1 MAGHRATQEEGER
14 DDRRARGKGMK
25 ARIHWYLFVVSVTA
39 LSSGCAAFRA
49 LNEPTQKDYNVLEPG
64 TNVDLVRSELGAPF
78 KSGRDNCDVFV
89 FQEGS
94 SGWRYLRAMGYSIL
108 DIGTLGI
115 SEVVTHPLEASI
127 GTDKIRVRVCYDA
140 NQNVAY
146 VERLEIGKSPTLMT
160 GTYPSPGDGQA
171 KPVREDPEQSPKG
184 PS

>member
-1 MAGHRATQEEGER
+1 
-14 DDRRARGKGMK
+14 MK
-25 ARIHWYLFVVSVTA
+25 RLIHWHVFVVIVAAT
-39 LSSGCAAFRA
+39 SSGCAAYRA
-49 LNEPTQKDYNVLEPG
+49 LSEPTQKDYNVLEPG
-64 TNVDLVRSELGAPF
+64 THVDLVRSELGAPL
-78 KSGRDNCDVFV
+78 KSARDNCDVFV

-115 SEVVTHPLEASI
+115 SEVVTPPIEASI
-127 GTDKIRVRVCYDA
+127 GTGKIRMRVCYDA

-160 GTYPSPGDGQA
+160 ETYPSPGNGQA
-171 KPVREDPEQSPKG
+171 KPVSEDPAQFPKG